1 MWRTDRDRVTSY
13 ILRRCL
19 SMLPVLLIVSMIAFA
34 LLYVLPGDPAVA
46 ILGENA
52 GSQQTYLA
60 LRHDLG
66 LDQPLYVQYLNWLG
80 RVLQG
85 DLGQSIRTHE
95 SVSSVLVR
103 RVPISLYVGA
113 AGLVVGLALGLSVAV
128 ASALKPGSRIDSVG
142 TVLAM
147 GGVAIPSFWQALLLV
162 YVFAVLLRWVPPSG
176 FTSPFV
182 DVGLSA
188 RMLILPAIVL
198 GTHSAAVIMRQG
210 RSALMEVLEQDYIT
224 TARSKGLADGSVMA
238 RHALKNA
245 MIPIVTV
252 IGLQVGSLVS
262 GAAITETV
270 FAIPGVGRAA
280 VDAIFFRDYPV
291 LQGAVLLLTLAVLI
305 ANLLTDVAYAY
316 LDPRI
321 RYR

>member
-1 MWRTDRDRVTSY
+1 MV
-13 ILRRCL
+13 
-19 SMLPVLLIVSMIAFA
+19 PVLLIVSMIAFA

-46 ILGENA
+46 ILGESA
-52 GSQQTYLA
+52 GNQQTYLA
-60 LRHDLG
+60 LRRDLG
-66 LDQPLYVQYLNWLG
+66 LDQPLYVQYFNWLG

-85 DLGQSIRTHE
+85 DFGQSIRTHE
-95 SVSSVLVR
+95 SVSSVLLQ
-103 RVPISLYVGA
+103 RVPISLYVGS

-128 ASALKPGSRIDSVG
+128 ASALKPGSRIDSLG
-142 TVLAM
+142 TFLAM

-176 FTSPFV
+176 FTSPWV
-182 DVGLSA
+182 DPLLSV

-224 TARSKGLADGSVMA
+224 TARSKGLGDNSVVA

-252 IGLQVGSLVS
+252 VGLQVGSLVS

-291 LQGAVLLLTLAVLI
+291 LQGAVLVLTLAVLI

>member
-1 MWRTDRDRVTSY
+1 MSHF
-13 ILRRCL
+13 ILRRLL
-19 SMLPVLLIVSMIAFA
+19 SMLPVLLIVSMIAFG

-46 ILGENA
+46 MLGENA
-52 GSQQTYLA
+52 GNQDTYQA
-60 LRHDLG
+60 LRRELG
-66 LDQPLYVQYLNWLG
+66 LNQPMYMQYLNWLG
-80 RVLQG
+80 RVVQG
-85 DLGQSIRTHE
+85 DLGRSIRTSE
-95 SVSSVLVR
+95 SVSTVLLQ
-103 RVPISLYVGA
+103 RVPISLYLGI
-113 AGLVVGLALGLSVAV
+113 AGLLVGLALGLSVAV
-128 ASALKPGSRIDSVG
+128 MSALKPGSRIDTVG

-162 YVFAVLLRWVPPSG
+162 YVFAVLIRWLPPSG

-182 DVGLSA
+182 DPLLSA

-224 TARSKGLADGSVMA
+224 TARSKGLGDRSVVA

-291 LQGAVLLLTLAVLI
+291 LQGAVLILTLGVLI

-321 RYR
+321 RYS